1 MKCPKAEIFSVYKLI
16 KYLVSPHQIP
26 PLTSFSQDSL
36 MEDLIIHSAILF
48 DDQAGPRSPPLP
60 PTPAGEPVPRFA
72 YGSKTTKVMSPTQ
85 PITSTVQS
93 SPQDFTPR
101 LPPRPV
107 NSIHPSLRAN
117 PATPTAKGS
126 MELRSPSIHND
137 ELPSEGH
144 SPPSP
149 PAASTAIEAKLEQR
163 TQSDAVPTLFPKS
176 TSPGSVQPDDIQST
190 TDDPFITET
199 DR

>member
-1 MKCPKAEIFSVYKLI
+1 VYKLI

-26 PLTSFSQDSL
+26 SLTSSSQDSL
-36 MEDLIIHSAILF
+36 MEDLIIHSSILF

-85 PITSTVQS
+85 SITSTVQS

-107 NSIHPSLRAN
+107 SSIHPSLRAN

-126 MELRSPSIHND
+126 TELRSLSLHND

-144 SPPSP
+144 HSPPSP
-149 PAASTAIEAKLEQR
+149 SAASTAIEEQS
-163 TQSDAVPTLFPKS
+163 TQSATPPILFPKS
-176 TSPGSVQPDDIQST
+176 TSPGLVRPDDTQST
-190 TDDPFITET
+190 TDDPFTTET